1 MSNSAIP
8 LSARLR
14 LLLDDKALEPQED
27 EKIILRERQ
36 RGANMRVTLDT
47 ASVAVTAVRLSKA
60 SHLSILKDGPCKRV
74 CDYLLIYAV
83 DGESHAVFAE
93 LKKTLSNDRQAKE
106 QLRRSLP
113 FLEYLR
119 AVCAVEFG
127 NETANAIESVRYFRV
142 GEKLSGK
149 LDKQPVR
156 VGPNRIFRREEYENI
171 TINAVLGP
179 RVVLATLSR
188 A

>member
-1 MSNSAIP
+1 M
-8 LSARLR
+8 
-14 LLLDDKALEPQED
+14 DEKALEPQE
-27 EKIILRERQ
+27 EGKIILRERQ

-60 SHLSILKDGPCKRV
+60 SHLSILKNGPCKRV
-74 CDYLLIYAV
+74 CDYLLIYV
-83 DGESHAVFAE
+83 WKGESQAVFVE
-93 LKKTLSNDRQAKE
+93 LKKTLSDDRQAKE

-119 AVCAVEFG
+119 SVCAVAFG
-127 NETANAIESVRYFRV
+127 DESANAIETVRYFRV
-142 GEKLSGK
+142 GEKLSPR

-156 VGPNRIFRREEYENI
+156 VGPNRFSMREEYENI
-171 TINAVLGP
+171 VISAVLGP
-179 RVVLATLSR
+179 RVALATLAR